1 LNLEISTIFKV
12 TNDIETEIVDVA
24 NHGDYDLLLVGLGKS
39 ILNALFG
46 RVVGFTTRIINPDRL
61 IDKFTGK
68 EGPSFERTR
77 QIAAKT
83 KLPLGI

>member
-39 ILNALFG
+39 IFEGTLLG
-46 RVVGFTTRIINPDRL
+46 RVVVYN
-61 IDKFTGK
+61 
-68 EGPSFERTR
+68 
-77 QIAAKT
+77 
-83 KLPLGI
+83 